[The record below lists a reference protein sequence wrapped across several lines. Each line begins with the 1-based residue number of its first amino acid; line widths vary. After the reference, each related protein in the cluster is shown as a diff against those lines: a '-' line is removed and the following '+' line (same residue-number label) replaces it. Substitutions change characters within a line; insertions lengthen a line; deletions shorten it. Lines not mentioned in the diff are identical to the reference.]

1 MTADELAMACAGAI
15 YSADEGTDS
24 YVLPRYVLPSEVR
37 VPCDNLRR
45 LPGFHDSGCQE
56 CQGRGWT
63 PNLDGWVW
71 LALCFNL
78 EGEAP
83 IERGGLN
90 PGDPATSESV
100 ALDVL
105 TRIRTALQ
113 AMGATFPQ
121 DRENVPKD

>member
-1 MTADELAMACAGAI
+1 MTADELALACAGAI

-24 YVLPRYVLPSEVR
+24 YVLPRYALPSEVR
-37 VPCDNLRR
+37 VPCDHLRR

-63 PNLDGWVW
+63 PNPDGWVW
-71 LALCFNL
+71 LAMCFNL

-83 IERGGLN
+83 AELGAFN
-90 PGDPATSESV
+90 SGDRATSESV

-105 TRIRTALQ
+105 TRIRRALE
-113 AMGATFPQ
+113 AMGSTFPP
-121 DRENVPKD
+121 ETT